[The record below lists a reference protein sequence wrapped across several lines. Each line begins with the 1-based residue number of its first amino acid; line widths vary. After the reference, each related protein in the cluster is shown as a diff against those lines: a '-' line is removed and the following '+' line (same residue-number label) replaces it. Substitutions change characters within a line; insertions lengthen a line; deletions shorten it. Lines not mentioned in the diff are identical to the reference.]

1 MRLAATT
8 PLVVFMKPV
17 FLAATML
24 AILFPITAVKAG
36 NKADYARPLTIPFKG
51 VTQYSPQL
59 ATLGK
64 MLFFDPRL
72 SGNHN
77 MNCASCHNPSFGFE
91 TPVTTPV
98 GAQNTALGRQAPTV
112 LNSAWVTPS
121 FWDGRAPSLEKQ
133 AAGPITAEAEMNGKM
148 GTIIENVGEIAD
160 YKRWFDEVFP
170 GSGVTEENLLIA
182 IATYERTVVTNWSPF
197 DRWVDG
203 DETAIS
209 ENAKRGFDLF
219 TGKAACSTCHT
230 GWNFTDNKFHDI
242 GLPSEDIGRAKLEP
256 DNPKALHAFK
266 TPGLRNTLY
275 RAPYMHDGSLP
286 TMADVIQHY
295 ESGGIQ
301 RPSLSE
307 GMAPVILTGEERRD
321 LISFLETL
329 TAEKQDVALPTLPN

>member
-1 MRLAATT
+1 MKAFVAACAALA
-8 PLVVFMKPV
+8 LYVVPSSS
-17 FLAATML
+17 AAGDKSL
-24 AILFPITAVKAG
+24 YK
-36 NKADYARPLTIPFKG
+36 RPLTIPFG
-51 VTQYSPQL
+51 SVTPYSPQL

-72 SGNHN
+72 SGNNN

-91 TPVTTPV
+91 TPVTTPI

-112 LNSAWVTPS
+112 LNAAWVSPN

-148 GTIIENVGEIAD
+148 DVILASIGKIPD
-160 YKRWFDEVFP
+160 YKKWFDQVFP
-170 GSGVTEENLLIA
+170 GSGVTQDNLLTA

-203 DETAIS
+203 DEQAIS
-209 ENAKRGFDLF
+209 AEAKRGFEIF
-219 TGKAACSTCHT
+219 TGKANCAACHS

-256 DNPKALHAFK
+256 DNPMAMYAFK

-275 RAPYMHDGSLP
+275 RGPYMHDGSLVS
-286 TMADVIQHY
+286 MDEVIQHY
-295 ESGGIQ
+295 ESGGLV
-301 RPSLSE
+301 RPSLASQL
-307 GMAPVILTGEERRD
+307 GPFALSDEERKD
-321 LISFLETL
+321 LIAFLGTL